1 MSHTPRE
8 KILPCIEKEAGIN
21 LNSKGGAFSFVLCFP
36 GEYSLG
42 MANLGFQALLHSVY
56 QVPEWRVERAFL
68 ETLPRSLEKGIPLT
82 NFDLVG
88 FSVPFEVNLLKAIEM
103 LKVSGIPP
111 FFKERTNHDP
121 WVVFGGIAP
130 SLNPEIFA
138 PFADFLIIGE
148 AEEIFPQVLDSLKDA
163 LSNREDRKD
172 RGKTK
177 LKLAQLPGVYI
188 PELIE
193 PVYEGNFITNFN
205 VKNKDRSLPIEA
217 QKANVDHFQTHS
229 FIYTPCS
236 CFKNTFLVEVSRG
249 CKYACKFCAVSRIY
263 APVRYRN
270 LDQIKQSLEYG
281 LQFTNKIGLVG
292 SDILGHPQIEEIL
305 DFLSQRK
312 AKVTTSSLSASMLY
326 KKRGLLA
333 LLSSLKHETLTL
345 APECGDEEGRR
356 FLGKNLSN
364 QEWLDL
370 LKELLEKKFKIKL
383 YFLLGHPMLSPQK
396 HLAFLSKI
404 IAVTKKKELLSVSY
418 SFLVPKPHTPFE
430 NLETSSLE
438 KWLREGETF
447 KRGLQKLKINFA
459 GESPRLSFVQL
470 ILSRGDRKLAEK
482 LPELLNYGH
491 PLSLGH
497 WRDLLKELQRDI
509 KEWTRNPWKEGLKP
523 WQTVSF
529 SSWQS
534 TPKTS
539 ITVPCGNGGESA

>member
-1 MSHTPRE
+1 M
-8 KILPCIEKEAGIN
+8 PCIEKELGIN
-21 LNSKGGAFSFVLCFP
+21 LDSKGGAFSFVLCFP

-42 MANLGFQALLHSVY
+42 MANLGFQTLLHSVY

-103 LKVSGIPP
+103 LKASGIPL

-121 WVVFGGIAP
+121 WVVFGGVAP

-148 AEEIFPQVLDSLKDA
+148 AEEIFPKVLDSLKNA
-163 LSNREDRKD
+163 LSNHEDRK
-172 RGKTK
+172 KTK

-188 PELIE
+188 PEFIE
-193 PVYEGNFITNFN
+193 PVYEGNFIIAFN
-205 VKNKDRSLPIEA
+205 VKNKDRPLPIEA
-217 QKANVDHFQTHS
+217 QKANVDYFKTYS
-229 FIYTPCS
+229 FIYAPCS
-236 CFKNTFLVEVSRG
+236 CFKNTFLVEISRG

-292 SDILGHPQIEEIL
+292 SDILGHPQTEEIL
-305 DFLSQRK
+305 DFLFQRK
-312 AKVTTSSLSASMLY
+312 ARVTTSSLSASMLY
-326 KKRGLLA
+326 KKRGLFA
-333 LLSSLKHETLTL
+333 LLSSLQHETVTL

-356 FLGKNLSN
+356 FLGKNLN
-364 QEWLDL
+364 DQEWLDL
-370 LKELLEKKFKIKL
+370 LKELLEKNFKVKL

-396 HLAFLSKI
+396 HLTFLSKI

-430 NLETSSLE
+430 NLETSGLE

-447 KRGLQKLKINFA
+447 KKGLQKLKINFT
-459 GESPRLSFVQL
+459 GESSRLSFVQL
-470 ILSRGDRKLAEK
+470 MLSRGDRKLAEK
-482 LPELLNYGH
+482 LPKLLNYSH

-509 KEWTRNPWKEGLKP
+509 KEWARNPWKEGLKP

-529 SSWQS
+529 SFRQS
-534 TPKTS
+534 TRKTS
-539 ITVPCGNGGESA
+539 TTVPCVNPAGTEVS